1 MTDDKN
7 RKKNIVKQ
15 LLNEDLKTDD
25 ETELIEMLFDEPLA
39 IDTDKLEDE
48 KRNFGDKLADAV
60 TKTAGSWLFII
71 SFVLFLFFWMF
82 LNEYLDGIDAYPFI
96 LLNLVLSCIA
106 ALQAPIIMMS
116 QNREAKKD
124 SLRSKN
130 DYRIDLKSEL
140 ILEVLHE
147 QMVQITKN
155 QEKILQ
161 ILSKNGIKFDNIKKY
176 RQK

>member
-161 ILSKNGIKFDNIKKY
+161 ILSKNGIKFENIKKY

>member
-1 MTDDKN
+1 MDDNKN
-7 RKKNIVKQ
+7 RKKEIVKQ

-25 ETELIEMLFDEPLA
+25 ESELIEMLIDEPLA
-39 IDTDKLEDE
+39 IDIDKLEDE
-48 KRNFGDKLADAV
+48 KRTFGDKLADIV
-60 TKTAGSWLFII
+60 TAIIGSWPFII
-71 SFVLFLFFWMF
+71 TFVLFLFFWMF
-82 LNEYLDGIDAYPFI
+82 LNEFVHCFDPYPFI